1 MNLFTEIAGLQ
12 LRLMT
17 QMDVREQL
25 ITAKKKLIQALGPNE
40 KAYWANMKAWFKQ
53 QISKEEFDRI
63 SRKLLSA
70 ENTHLHNNFFFAV
83 LSKCQISPAGKG
95 FGQGSNQATKNK
107 NIKRMQAIKRKHD
120 NRFVAAEPN
129 PNVIS
134 IGSLDVKR
142 SKLVTQSVSSCSKT
156 LNIPTAED
164 LSGLSSVIS
173 WETGLDDVSE
183 EAVELAAASAKVF
196 LKNLLTAILSRRSAH
211 QQIPGN
217 NTFKYAFGSE
227 PPNPYLLKK
236 PSSHSNTSISRP
248 SYEEA
253 EQRAIED
260 LGRTDQNSCR
270 KKSPISSQ
278 DLLHC
283 LKYYRYSVIPSHTVY
298 SFAVERVS
306 CSMWH
311 PTSSELEQE
320 RVYKTAMS
328 TAKTKT

>member
-1 MNLFTEIAGLQ
+1 
-12 LRLMT
+12 MT

-83 LSKCQISPAGKG
+83 LSKCQVSPSGKG
-95 FGQGSNQATKNK
+95 FGQGSSQATKNK

-134 IGSLDVKR
+134 IGSIDVKR
-142 SKLVTQSVSSCSKT
+142 SRLANHQSTSSCSKT

-183 EAVELAAASAKVF
+183 DAVELTAASVKVF

-217 NTFKYAFGSE
+217 NKFKYAFGSE

-236 PSSHSNTSISRP
+236 TTSHCNTSISRP

-260 LGRTDQNSCR
+260 LGRTDQKSCQ
-270 KKSPISSQ
+270 KKSPISVQ

-311 PTSSELEQE
+311 PTSSELQQE
-320 RVYKTAMS
+320 RVYKAAMGS
-328 TAKTKT
+328 SAKTKT

>member
-1 MNLFTEIAGLQ
+1 
-12 LRLMT
+12 MT

-25 ITAKKKLIQALGPNE
+25 ITAKKKLIQALGQNE

-53 QISKEEFDRI
+53 QITKEEFDRI
-63 SRKLLSA
+63 SRKLLSS

-83 LSKCQISPAGKG
+83 LSKCQISPAGKSL
-95 FGQGSNQATKNK
+95 GQGSSQVTKNK
-107 NIKRMQAIKRKHD
+107 NVKRMQAIKRKHD
-120 NRFVAAEPN
+120 NRFVAQEPN

-134 IGSLDVKR
+134 IGSLLDKR
-142 SKLVTQSVSSCSKT
+142 KLHQQPIQSSVKT
-156 LNIPTAED
+156 LNIPTADD
-164 LSGLSSVIS
+164 LSGLTSCIS
-173 WETGLDDVSE
+173 WETGLDDVTDD
-183 EAVELAAASAKVF
+183 AVELAAASVKVF

-217 NTFKYAFGSE
+217 DKFKYAFGSE

-236 PSSHSNTSISRP
+236 QAPHNYTSISRP

-260 LGRTDQNSCR
+260 LGRTDQSSR
-270 KKSPISSQ
+270 KNKTPISVH

-298 SFAVERVS
+298 SFAVERVLT
-306 CSMWH
+306 SMWH
-311 PTSSELEQE
+311 PTSDELKQDKIFKS
-320 RVYKTAMS
+320 VMKS
-328 TAKTKT
+328 NKTKT